1 MTQIP
6 NSFWTNT
13 KVNLTK
19 PELSVTF
26 NSYNLQYDVY
36 FMNAEN
42 KPQSIPQGNQKNM
55 VNYPKIPSAVT
66 INKKECGSMWTDA
79 WGNSNCDNCDSSG
92 SDGACPYDN
101 LFCPSDKVFLG
112 KILSGNE
119 RGDCKPDDKWDK
131 TKCCGSNCQS
141 AQLVFCGVPNLEC
154 SITVGSGN
162 CISNSN

>member
-6 NSFWTNT
+6 NPFWTNT

-26 NSYNLQYDVY
+26 NSYNLHYDVY

-42 KPQSIPQGNQKNM
+42 KPQTIPQGNQKNM
-55 VNYPKIPSAVT
+55 VHNYPKIPSAVK
-66 INKKECGSMWTDA
+66 INKKACGSMWTDA
-79 WGNSNCDNCDSSG
+79 LGNTYCDNCDTSG

-101 LFCPSDKVFLG
+101 LSCPSDKVFLG
-112 KILSGNE
+112 KTLSGNE
-119 RGDCKPDDKWDK
+119 RGDCPADRWDK
-131 TKCCGSNCQS
+131 TKCCGGSCQS
-141 AQLVFCGVPNLEC
+141 AQLVFCGTPNLEC